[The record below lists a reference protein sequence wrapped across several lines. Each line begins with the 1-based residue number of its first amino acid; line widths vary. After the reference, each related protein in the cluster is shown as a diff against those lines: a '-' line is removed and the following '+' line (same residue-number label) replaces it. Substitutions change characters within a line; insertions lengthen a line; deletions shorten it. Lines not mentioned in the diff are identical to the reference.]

1 MSPLARRRWQKQ
13 HIEAGTVLRTPRI
26 RQRQTG
32 KPIQKVQAENT
43 EEMGRWGTENLRK
56 EASMVTAKLKLKAW
70 QSTLPHK
77 SWMRWPSRKCR
88 STVSTS
94 RIIPISRQKV
104 SSIRMG
110 SFQNLTR
117 RIR

>member
-1 MSPLARRRWQKQ
+1 
-13 HIEAGTVLRTPRI
+13 
-26 RQRQTG
+26 
-32 KPIQKVQAENT
+32 
-43 EEMGRWGTENLRK
+43 
-56 EASMVTAKLKLKAW
+56 MVTAKLKLKAW

-104 SSIRMG
+104 SRHPDG
-110 SFQNLTR
+110 QLPEPDAQNSVNEAGDHAEPYPEPPQEGAHGQFAGDH
-117 RIR
+117 IADPASAVDGGQ